1 MSANSLPRPSRPS
14 IAPPTGP
21 LPSLP
26 VPKQRSSNVGPTTRA
41 SLLPGAA
48 NTRAVSSSSLPYR
61 PTSKHLTSPDRCPVE
76 NRCARQSAS
85 VPFHNHPDMVGDR
98 IQPVR
103 CRRVRRLEETW
114 SIGECRQYP
123 RVKRL
128 PGITAL
134 RSREALILEEREV
147 YYRNHP
153 YHPPVY
159 SMEAQIPSQ

>member
-61 PTSKHLTSPDRCPVE
+61 PTSKHLTSP
-76 NRCARQSAS
+76 S
-85 VPFHNHPDMVGDR
+85 VPSFPPEAGAAGSLPVGKSLR
-98 IQPVR
+98 KTV
-103 CRRVRRLEETW
+103 
-114 SIGECRQYP
+114 SIGSFPQPP
-123 RVKRL
+123 RHGGL